1 VRRISDPIGDA
12 TAHGI
17 RADVKF
23 RGIMVGV
30 MCLLFLGLNG
40 AVMLVLYLA
49 FQADMTLLQRTPP
62 LPAADRLVTA
72 DVLTAL
78 IGATVVQTGIAS
90 SASFPI
96 FSRDGQSDALACRR
110 PEEPAPS
117 LLEMT
122 NAPPAGPCT
131 AGRRVSCRSQLS
143 LQEPQMQMQ
152 PRSVGPN
159 DIPLDSPSSAA
170 ELTGTASAAR

>member
-1 VRRISDPIGDA
+1 MAPGDEAPASPAQPASPPRPAFAAPPATAPTTTAVVTLSEEVRRISDPIGDA

-78 IGATVVQTGIAS
+78 IGATVVQTGIGFVS
-90 SASFPI
+90 IVSYLFP
-96 FSRDGQSDALACRR
+96 RR
-110 PEEPAPS
+110 A
-117 LLEMT
+117 
-122 NAPPAGPCT
+122 
-131 AGRRVSCRSQLS
+131 
-143 LQEPQMQMQ
+143 
-152 PRSVGPN
+152 
-159 DIPLDSPSSAA
+159 I
-170 ELTGTASAAR
+170 